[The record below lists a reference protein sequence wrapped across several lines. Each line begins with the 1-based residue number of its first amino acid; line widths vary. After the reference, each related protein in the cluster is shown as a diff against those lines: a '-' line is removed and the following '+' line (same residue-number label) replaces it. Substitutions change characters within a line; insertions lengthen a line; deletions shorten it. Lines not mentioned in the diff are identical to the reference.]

1 MDTKKIM
8 SREDVMEMFNISPST
23 LWRWQKEKK
32 VKHYK
37 MGQLVYFIYDEL
49 IDSLKR
55 EGGCDG

>member
-1 MDTKKIM
+1 MENKKLL
-8 SREDVMEMFNISPST
+8 SRVEVMEMFKISSTT

-49 IDSLKR
+49 IESLKL
-55 EGGCDG
+55 EGDCNG